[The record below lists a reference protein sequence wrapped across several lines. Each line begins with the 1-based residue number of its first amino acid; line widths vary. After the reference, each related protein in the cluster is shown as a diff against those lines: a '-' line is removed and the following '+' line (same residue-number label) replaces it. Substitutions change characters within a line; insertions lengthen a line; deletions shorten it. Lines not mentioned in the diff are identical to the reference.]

1 MMTIVRF
8 CTLLS
13 LLVLLPLLGS
23 AEQMR
28 PWIWGTSSCDSCG
41 LKIVATNPQLL
52 TSQVQTFIRT
62 LENKKSEL
70 QTIYGV
76 SGSEYNLLA
85 QMAIG
90 ILGRESQFFKSR
102 RYVLKEQFPWAVE
115 IAKGLA
121 GDTTRNSRGPTQIKI
136 VPARIAE
143 IYEITPDQLWVPENA
158 ALATMGFLIETLG
171 ELKRRIIVNKLS
183 FVNEANYVDYLPYIY
198 FGSTTRLISG
208 KADPSHNIYIRDM
221 KKYMSW
227 VEVFE
232 VL

>member
-1 MMTIVRF
+1 MTIVRF

-13 LLVLLPLLGS
+13 LLVLLPILGS

-28 PWIWGTSSCDSCG
+28 PWIWGRSTCDSCG

-52 TSQVQTFIRT
+52 TPEVQTFIRT

-76 SGSEYNLLA
+76 GGSEYNLLA
-85 QMAIG
+85 KMAIG

-115 IAKGLA
+115 IAKGLT

-136 VPARIAE
+136 VPARIQE

-171 ELKRRIIVNKLS
+171 ELKRRVAVNKLT
-183 FVNEANYVDYLPYIY
+183 FVNESNYVDYLPYIY
-198 FGSTTRLISG
+198 FGSTLRLISG
-208 KADPSHNIYIRDM
+208 KADPDHNIYIKDM